1 MFYSKERNKEDD
13 EEWVTISLLWRCKDL
28 RYVEEEEQNHGTPAK
43 KYGNLHKYIGKTG
56 TTSS

>member
-1 MFYSKERNKEDD
+1 MFYSEERNKEDD

-28 RYVEEEEQNHGTPAK
+28 RYVEEEQNQGTPAK